1 MLSQIPPPHN
11 ISRLPERNR
20 SNRVEALAKSG
31 MNPSFFVRSKLGLSS
46 TTDVYCPPTPHPLLS
61 DQPETATFSA
71 PMGKG
76 EFILPP
82 TKIYIYWA
90 SLPFI
95 DMNFNLRYCE
105 ECASWIGCVLRVK
118 EPFLNYLCLEC
129 WRLGLCDRSL
139 SKCWQQT

>member
-1 MLSQIPPPHN
+1 MLSQIPPQHFTVA
-11 ISRLPERNR
+11 REEPEQQSWSSCQEWNEPKLLCE
-20 SNRVEALAKSG
+20 VEVGAFEYHRHILA
-31 MNPSFFVRSKLGLSS
+31 
-46 TTDVYCPPTPHPLLS
+46 PPTPHPLLS
-61 DQPETATFSA
+61 DRPETATFSA

-95 DMNFNLRYCE
+95 DMNFNLRYDE